1 MEKQER
7 EIQFKFINNRKRGLT
22 VEFSIRNAT
31 DEDFDRIYPLFEQL
45 WPNKELNRAEL
56 NKVFNRGVASQTDIL
71 FCAVLDDTVIGFCAY
86 AIVNNLWQ
94 EGYISY
100 IYAMVVDE
108 EQRGKGYGTKLMKE
122 AIAKSIKQG
131 VKRVELDSGFQ
142 REKAHEFYLKLGFE
156 KRAYLF
162 SYIL

>member
-1 MEKQER
+1 
-7 EIQFKFINNRKRGLT
+7 L
-22 VEFSIRNAT
+22 EFSIRNVT
-31 DEDFDRIYPLFEQL
+31 KEDFDSIYPLLEQL
-45 WPNKELNRAEL
+45 WPNKKLDKAEL
-56 NKVFNRGVASQTDIL
+56 NKVFSRGVASQTDEL
-71 FCAVLDDTVIGFCAY
+71 FCAVMDGTVIGFCAY

-108 EQRGKGYGTKLMKE
+108 NQRGKGYGTKLIKE
-122 AIAKSIKQG
+122 AIAKSLKQG

-162 SYIL
+162 SYIV